1 MKRIIVPTDFSD
13 NAYNALSYTR
23 LLLQEEEVLFTLY
36 HAYELSP
43 LQLLGRSP
51 YRVGVLYQNCK
62 QTAEEK
68 LQELLKKINGLNENI
83 KHTYEIKVFAGTLEE
98 AIGTIAVESYDFI
111 AMGSK
116 GATGL
121 KSVLWGS
128 NTFSLVN
135 SAVKK
140 PILIIPEKCL
150 YKKPEK
156 IAFATNFTRSYSKE
170 ELEPLIEITQKW
182 NASLRMIEVYHDPML
197 TDEQKGHL
205 ETLENLLTDVDYNFH
220 VIPHFDTIEI
230 AISIFTS
237 ELEIDMLAMIN
248 YPKSLLQKIIREP
261 VIKKMVHHTTIPFLV
276 LPSLTRIMQ

>member
-23 LLLQEEEVLFTLY
+23 LLLHQEEVLFTIY

-43 LQLLGRSP
+43 LQLLGKSP
-51 YRVGVLYQNCK
+51 YRVGMLQQSCK

-68 LQELLKKINGLNENI
+68 LQQLLTKINGLNENK
-83 KHTYEIKVFAGTLEE
+83 KHTYEVKAFAGTLVE
-98 AIGTIAVESYDFI
+98 AIDTIAVESYDFI

-128 NTFSLVN
+128 NTFNLVN

-140 PILIIPEKCL
+140 PILIIPEKST

-156 IAFATNFTRSYSKE
+156 IAFATNFTRGYLKE
-170 ELEPLIEITQKW
+170 ELQPLIEITQKW
-182 NASLRMIEVYHDPML
+182 NASLRMVEVYHDPTL
-197 TDEQKGHL
+197 TNEQKEHL
-205 ETLENLLTDVDYNFH
+205 ATLKNLLTDVDCNFH
-220 VIPHFDTIEI
+220 VIPYYNTIEV
-230 AISIFTS
+230 AITMFNS
-237 ELEIDMLAMIN
+237 ELDIDILAMIN
-248 YPKSLLQKIIREP
+248 YPKSLLQKIVREP

-276 LPSLTRIMQ
+276 LPSSTQIS

>member
-23 LLLQEEEVLFTLY
+23 LLLHKEEVLFTLY

-43 LQLLGRSP
+43 LQLLGKSP
-51 YRVGVLYQNCK
+51 YRVGMLQQSCK

-68 LQELLKKINGLNENI
+68 LQQLLSKINGLNENI
-83 KHTYEIKVFAGTLEE
+83 KHTYEVKAFAGTLEE
-98 AIGTIAVESYDFI
+98 AIDTIAVESYDFI

-128 NTFSLVN
+128 NTYNLVN

-140 PILIIPEKCL
+140 PILIIPEKSM

-156 IAFATNFTRSYSKE
+156 IAFATNFTRGYIKE
-170 ELEPLIEITQKW
+170 ELQPLIEITQKW
-182 NASLRMIEVYHDPML
+182 NASLRMIEVYHDPTL
-197 TDEQKGHL
+197 TNEQKEHL
-205 ETLENLLTDVDYNFH
+205 ATLEHLLTDVDCNFH
-220 VIPHFDTIEI
+220 VIPHVDTIET
-230 AISIFTS
+230 AITIFNS
-237 ELEIDMLAMIN
+237 ELDIDILAMIN
-248 YPKSLLQKIIREP
+248 YPKSLLQKIVREP

-276 LPSLTRIMQ
+276 LPSLTV

>member
-1 MKRIIVPTDFSD
+1 MKHIIVPTDFSE

-23 LLLQEEEVLFTLY
+23 LLLHQEEVLFTLY

-43 LQLLGRSP
+43 LQLLGKSP
-51 YRVGVLYQNCK
+51 YRVGMLQQSCK
-62 QTAEEK
+62 QTAEEN
-68 LQELLKKINGLNENI
+68 LDQLLMKINGLNENI
-83 KHTYEIKVFAGTLEE
+83 KHTYETKAFAGTLEE
-98 AIGTIAVESYDFI
+98 GVKTIAVESYDFI

-140 PILIIPEKCL
+140 PILIIPEKSM
-150 YKKPEK
+150 YKKPER
-156 IAFATNFTRSYSKE
+156 IAFATNFTRGYVKE
-170 ELEPLIEITQKW
+170 ELQPLMEITQKW

-197 TDEQKGHL
+197 THEQKEHL
-205 ETLENLLTDVDYNFH
+205 ATLEHLLTDVDCNFH
-220 VIPHFDTIEI
+220 VIPYVDTIET
-230 AISIFTS
+230 AITIFNS
-237 ELEIDMLAMIN
+237 ELDIDILAMIN
-248 YPKSLLQKIIREP
+248 YPKSLLQIIVREP

-276 LPSLTRIMQ
+276 LPSLT